1 MRKSTKFNYRIYLKF
16 ALFLIS
22 FVSTSVWAHPHSWV
36 DLQAK
41 VLGENHTLTG
51 FKMQWTFDRMT
62 TAYLF
67 DGEDMSPL
75 HQKETLKKLVKSV
88 IDNMGKSH
96 YFTNVSHE
104 QKPMTFKSVN
114 DEQLTTYKGKAKLT
128 FTLSLEKPYEFHNKL
143 LTLKIFDPTYYV
155 DMSWRSKS
163 DITFATT
170 LKSSCH
176 VQLIKP
182 HPTTAQIN
190 RAMTLPID
198 ANPDY
203 QLGQI
208 FTQSVKL
215 NCKPN

>member
-1 MRKSTKFNYRIYLKF
+1 MSTKFNCRLYVKF
-16 ALFLIS
+16 ALFLFSLI
-22 FVSTSVWAHPHSWV
+22 STSVWAHPHSWV

-41 VLGENHTLTG
+41 VLGENQTLTG

-67 DGEDMSPL
+67 DGEDMSPP
-75 HQKETLKKLVKSV
+75 HQKETLKKLAKSV
-88 IDNMGKSH
+88 IDNMVKSH
-96 YFTNVSHE
+96 YFSNVSDN
-104 QKPMTFKSVN
+104 QKSMAFKSVN
-114 DEQLTTYKGKAKLT
+114 DEKLTTHKGKATLA
-128 FTLSLEKPYEFHNKL
+128 FTLRLENPYVFDDKP
-143 LTLKIFDPTYYV
+143 LTIKVFDPTYYV
-155 DMSWRSKS
+155 DMSWGSKS
-163 DITFATT
+163 DISFATA
-170 LKSSCH
+170 LKSNCRI
-176 VQLIKP
+176 QLIKP
-182 HPTTAQIN
+182 HPSTTQIN